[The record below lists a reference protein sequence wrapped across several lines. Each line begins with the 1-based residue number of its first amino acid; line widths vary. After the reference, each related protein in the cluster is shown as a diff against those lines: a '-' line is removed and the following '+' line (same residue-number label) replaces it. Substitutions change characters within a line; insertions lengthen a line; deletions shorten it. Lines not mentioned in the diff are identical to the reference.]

1 MAKVRVLVGL
11 QHTNVVD
18 LGHVE
23 GEKNLIDHEI
33 INYTNHTII
42 LALNSMLRHILVI
55 QTIIVRPEGGQV
67 PGLNRPLTH

>member
-1 MAKVRVLVGL
+1 MWVWLWHDKIYQLYYNQWLKIPKVAKVRVFVGL

-33 INYTNHTII
+33 IVYTN
-42 LALNSMLRHILVI
+42 
-55 QTIIVRPEGGQV
+55 E
-67 PGLNRPLTH
+67 